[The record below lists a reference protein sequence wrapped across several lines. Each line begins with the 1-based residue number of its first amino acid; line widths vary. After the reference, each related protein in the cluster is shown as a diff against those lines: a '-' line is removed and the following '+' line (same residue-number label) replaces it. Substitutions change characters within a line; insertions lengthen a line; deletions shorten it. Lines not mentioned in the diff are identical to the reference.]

1 MDYDFGYRIKALV
14 EKGSDR
20 SGWVFMLLGRKLKAL
35 HLRLYAVLHIYRS
48 VSIGAMVVGE
58 VRYIQL

>member
-1 MDYDFGYRIKALV
+1 
-14 EKGSDR
+14 
-20 SGWVFMLLGRKLKAL
+20 MLLGRKLKTL
-35 HLRLYAVLHIYRS
+35 QVSELINLRLYAVLHIYRS